1 MIVKKSE
8 AEAEAE
14 EGRREGEG
22 GTGGGGGGGGGGGE
36 RGAGLFFVCVCSG
49 NCSFPADVP
58 RATVLVSWSGPAES
72 GCIFRGSP
80 K

>member
-1 MIVKKSE
+1 MIVKKS
-8 AEAEAE
+8 EAEAE

-22 GTGGGGGGGGGGGE
+22 GTGGGEG
-36 RGAGLFFVCVCSG
+36 GAGLFFVCVCSG